1 MAKTT
6 TGSTPQRAASGAKTP
21 DGLTQRQEAFALV
34 FAEIGNA
41 SEAYRR
47 AYKPQRMKPKSVNER
62 ASQILANVK
71 IQSRLAELRRRVAAR
86 VEVTQESLARQLLA
100 DREFAR
106 QMEQAGAAV
115 AASMGL
121 AKLTGHL
128 VEDRANARR
137 PLSDLSDEELERTAE
152 EARAA
157 IERAREIV

>member
-1 MAKTT
+1 MRPRSA
-6 TGSTPQRAASGAKTP
+6 QRRQAPSSRRP
-21 DGLTQRQEAFALV
+21 DGLTERQEQFALRV
-34 FAEIGNA
+34 HELGNA
-41 SEAYRR
+41 TEAYRR
-47 AYKPQRMKPKSVNER
+47 TFPHSR
-62 ASQILANVK
+62 AWRPMSITVEA
-71 IQSRLAELRRRVAAR
+71 SRLAAKVAPMLARLRASVAAR
-86 VEVTQESLARQLLA
+86 VDVTQESLARQLLA
-100 DREFAR
+100 DRDFAR